1 MITELDHKKVL
12 TPEDEVQIYWEE
24 EFKEGGPYAFD
35 VTATTR
41 YWMQEL
47 PFKIEGQKPKKS
59 DLDPGSIS
67 GISTMHWSHD
77 SKFLATKN
85 E

>member
-1 MITELDHKKVL
+1 
-12 TPEDEVQIYWEE
+12 
-24 EFKEGGPYAFD
+24 
-35 VTATTR
+35 
-41 YWMQEL
+41 MQEL